1 LDFCTINVVCSGWIE
16 NTCKILFKKNIIN
29 EDTNDKILSLT
40 EEKIWTKLI
49 YSVTL
54 GTTKSEI

>member
-1 LDFCTINVVCSGWIE
+1 LDFCIVNDVCSDWIE
-16 NTCKILFKKNIIN
+16 NTCKTLFKKNIIN

-54 GTTKSEI
+54 GTTKSEK